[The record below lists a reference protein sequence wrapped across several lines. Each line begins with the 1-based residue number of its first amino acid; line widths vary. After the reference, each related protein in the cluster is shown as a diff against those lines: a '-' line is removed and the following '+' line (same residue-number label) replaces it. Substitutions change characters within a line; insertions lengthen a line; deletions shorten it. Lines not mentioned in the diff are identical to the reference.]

1 NKWKGTKIEI
11 TKTWDKQ
18 TRDRVIEW
26 QKRNM
31 GGEYK
36 GTIADGVVGPLTTK
50 PLGLKDYPNKGVR
63 MSERKII
70 KSGNKRYLTYVAAGV
85 VMVAAIVATLITMGM
100 FTIDDVNQWIA
111 LVVTLVVAI
120 VGLGQSILSALN
132 TDREV

>member
-1 NKWKGTKIEI
+1 
-11 TKTWDKQ
+11 
-18 TRDRVIEW
+18 
-26 QKRNM
+26 
-31 GGEYK
+31 
-36 GTIADGVVGPLTTK
+36 
-50 PLGLKDYPNKGVR
+50 
-63 MSERKII
+63 MSERRII

-132 TDREV
+132 TDRDEQPLGRRAAE

>member
-1 NKWKGTKIEI
+1 
-11 TKTWDKQ
+11 
-18 TRDRVIEW
+18 
-26 QKRNM
+26 
-31 GGEYK
+31 
-36 GTIADGVVGPLTTK
+36 
-50 PLGLKDYPNKGVR
+50 

-85 VMVAAIVATLITMGM
+85 VMLAAIVATLITMGM

-132 TDREV
+132 TDRDSPGAHVAEVD

>member
-1 NKWKGTKIEI
+1 
-11 TKTWDKQ
+11 
-18 TRDRVIEW
+18 
-26 QKRNM
+26 
-31 GGEYK
+31 
-36 GTIADGVVGPLTTK
+36 
-50 PLGLKDYPNKGVR
+50 
-63 MSERKII
+63 MSERRII

-132 TDREV
+132 TDRDDSPSAHAAE

>member
-1 NKWKGTKIEI
+1 
-11 TKTWDKQ
+11 
-18 TRDRVIEW
+18 
-26 QKRNM
+26 
-31 GGEYK
+31 
-36 GTIADGVVGPLTTK
+36 
-50 PLGLKDYPNKGVR
+50 
-63 MSERKII
+63 MSERRII